1 MKRLLVLSHGSSSV
15 EGGFSVNKNIFDDN
29 MELDTLVAL
38 RRVYEFVIRE
48 GGVTKVR
55 ITKELLTNVRCARMR
70 YEADLKKNEDGE
82 REEIHRKRLAEE
94 GEMCELEAKIRRIGD
109 DITSLKKEADAKAV
123 SAEQKSD
130 LSLLAQSNALRKAAA
145 KKQADLKDVQEKLK
159 ELKTR
164 KQ

>member
-1 MKRLLVLSHGSSSV
+1 
-15 EGGFSVNKNIFDDN
+15 

-38 RRVYEFVIRE
+38 RRVQEFVLRS

-55 ITKELLTNVRCARMR
+55 MTKELMTSVRGARMR
-70 YEADLKKNEDGE
+70 YEADLREEKDAVE

-94 GEMCELEAKIRRIGD
+94 GEMCELEAKIRRMED

-123 SAEQKSD
+123 SAEKKSD
-130 LSLLAQSNALRKAAA
+130 LSVLAQSNALRKAGA
-145 KKQADLKDVQEKLK
+145 KKETELKVVKEKLK
-159 ELKTR
+159 ELKAK